1 MKRGEADCVS
11 NIVIDN
17 RQMDGWMEERE
28 GGEGLGRGSI
38 GEIVKNLDF
47 QEKKKKTKRY
57 RIVYSIFNIGILFK
71 LFISRSVIN

>member
-1 MKRGEADCVS
+1 
-11 NIVIDN
+11 
-17 RQMDGWMEERE
+17 MDGWMEERE